1 MYGNA
6 EIEKDMLKRIVA
18 LLFAL
23 AALADR
29 AAAASRTVR
38 CEVLSI
44 LRRAEAVARLSVIGT
59 AHGLGAPPPRA
70 CPEHRA
76 AMGAAPF
83 ACNGGEPADAAR
95 LALRLRALAF
105 ALSSLAAL
113 AAGLARYAVA
123 GAVAR
128 VRPPGPA
135 RSAGRLLQAAA
146 VVQAPDTS

>member
-6 EIEKDMLKRIVA
+6 EIDRDVLKRIVA

-44 LRRAEAVARLSVIGT
+44 LRQAEAVARLSVIGT
-59 AHGLGAPPPRA
+59 AHGLGAPPPA
-70 CPEHRA
+70 CLEHRA
-76 AMGAAPF
+76 AMGASHF
-83 ACNGGEPADAAR
+83 ADNGDEPADAAR

-113 AAGLARYAVA
+113 AAGLARH
-123 GAVAR
+123 AVAR
-128 VRPPGPA
+128 AVTPVRPLGPA
-135 RSAGRLLQAAA
+135 RSAGRFMQAAA
-146 VVQAPDTS
+146 AVQAPDTS